1 MMQDKEKLSNNR
13 VTVWNNNEGLKKKKN
28 SNQRWGKTKHFSW
41 NTGLLAMLV
50 FLESEELIILQI
62 QNTVYFC
69 QLVHKTDYCIYA

>member
-1 MMQDKEKLSNNR
+1 
-13 VTVWNNNEGLKKKKN
+13 
-28 SNQRWGKTKHFSW
+28 
-41 NTGLLAMLV
+41 MLV